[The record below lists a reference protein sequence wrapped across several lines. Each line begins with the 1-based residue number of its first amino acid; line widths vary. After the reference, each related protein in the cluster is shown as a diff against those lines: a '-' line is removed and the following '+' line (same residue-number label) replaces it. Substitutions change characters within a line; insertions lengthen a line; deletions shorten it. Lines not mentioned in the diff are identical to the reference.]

1 MGTPVSVLIIVY
13 ICTIHEEHVK
23 KDFVNQLYARVHWV
37 PIAQPYV
44 QSMKNNWTKFYLD
57 NVGAHAYNLF
67 QVLDVVEPST
77 QPTAHNIHF
86 GYSKKVSLL
95 CSV

>member
-44 QSMKNNWTKFYLD
+44 QSMKNN
-57 NVGAHAYNLF
+57 
-67 QVLDVVEPST
+67 
-77 QPTAHNIHF
+77 
-86 GYSKKVSLL
+86 
-95 CSV
+95 